1 MSSSSSPRFLTFLT
15 RNGFND
21 DFGQPSSATMQL
33 LTANPTTGPGRGS
46 IWFGTFG
53 SSTDEGIWNPYAK
66 FEVEDSDI
74 GGGMVHLKSSYNQK
88 YLRRASENPTNPGIE
103 AAADEPEEDISKWS
117 CTLFRINSN
126 GQTLEIQYNGRM
138 WTLRAEHVPRLNEGI
153 FLRVD
158 DGSPRPDPVAQVFTK
173 FDVADL
179 DMLPTLPTRVCF
191 KGDNNRYLQ
200 VVRTTNAA
208 GRVVHQAMF
217 TSNDRRNREAHF
229 RVVPTR
235 LRSVVLAPMAIPN
248 SYLVRPSSG
257 NAFEASTN
265 RNDWRT
271 AALEPVTLNFAGP
284 AAVAFRSVAHLY
296 RAFMV
301 RRESDNIFMASSE
314 SDSIIA
320 QAEFLV
326 EDTVRSRQL
335 SNIQFLYDDMK
346 MLDPTPVAV
355 LTKNVVNGSAV
366 STQQAHLAFRY
377 SEYQSNH
384 WETTHSWQTGV
395 SYGITSTVS
404 ARLPVLKFIRA
415 ESTVS
420 LEVEVGYQGE
430 HIAGET
436 KVEESEMSTSFT
448 LQVPPRTQSLV
459 HMTVSRA
466 KIQLPFTYT
475 QREMLQDGTSVAN
488 KKVDGLYEGEA
499 THVDYQV
506 EESSL

>member
-15 RNGFND
+15 RDGFND

-46 IWFGTFG
+46 IWFGMFG
-53 SSTDEGIWNPYAK
+53 SSTDEGIWSPYAK

-117 CTLFRINSN
+117 CTLFRIADNAL
-126 GQTLEIQYNGRM
+126 QIQCNGRM
-138 WTLRAEHVPRLNEGI
+138 WTLRAEHVPSLNDGI

-158 DGSPRPDPVAQVFTK
+158 DGTPRPDPVAQVFTK
-173 FDVADL
+173 FDLADL

-191 KGDNNRYLQ
+191 KADNNRYLQ

-208 GRVVHQAMF
+208 GQVVHLAMF
-217 TSNDRRNREAHF
+217 TSNDRRDREAHF

-235 LRSVVLAPMAIPN
+235 LRTVVLAPMALPDT
-248 SYLVRPSSG
+248 YLVRASSG
-257 NAFEASTN
+257 AYQASSN

-284 AAVAFRSVAHLY
+284 AAVAFRSMAHLF
-296 RAFMV
+296 RHFMV
-301 RRESDNIFMASSE
+301 RRESDNAFMASGG
-314 SDSIIA
+314 DSGIVA

-384 WETTHSWQTGV
+384 WETTHSWQVGV
-395 SYGITSTVS
+395 SVGSTTTVS
-404 ARLPVLKFIRA
+404 ARLPVLKFIKA
-415 ESTVS
+415 EATYSVG
-420 LEVEVGYQGE
+420 VEAGYQGE
-430 HIAGET
+430 HIVGET
-436 KVEESEMSTSFT
+436 KETESEMETSFT
-448 LQVPPRTQSLV
+448 VKVPPRTQSFV

-466 KIQLPFTYT
+466 KIHLPYTYT
-475 QREMLQDGTSVAN
+475 QREVRHDGSAVAF
-488 KKVDGLYEGEA
+488 KRADGLYEGEA